1 MDKNFKVQLNT
12 TNEEK
17 MSVVHGD
24 GVKAE
29 EPAGIRRE
37 GGGVLVDPGIL
48 VSAG

>member
-37 GGGVLVDPGIL
+37 GGGSGGSRHPG
-48 VSAG
+48 

>member
-1 MDKNFKVQLNT
+1 
-12 TNEEK
+12 

-37 GGGVLVDPGIL
+37 GGGGREGGREIT
-48 VSAG
+48 